1 MKRLLVRVLKPLLYG
16 AYLIL
21 ISSFLFF
28 SMLEVAPG
36 LTRYMNLQ
44 PIRYYAQW
52 QEYRPDDTL
61 VFVPTRAYQG
71 HPTTVQTEFAGDLF
85 SSEFEVPSQAVR
97 YHATYTADGFRS
109 NSSDSDFQVLV
120 IGDSYVEIGENDSV
134 TLSELLKETSKL
146 PTFNLGRA
154 WYGPFQYLEL
164 LKRYGSRIRPRYV
177 VLCFFDGNDAEDTRQ
192 YLRWQAGKS
201 YYTFVLSTKSYIGR
215 YFTAFRD
222 TYNFLLRVVAVKV
235 KSIVSNI
242 SFVSRPDSIGKT
254 DASIDSKSTGLHP
267 DLGVIQVGTQ
277 PVPMRFAYWNPL
289 KPAED
294 LLRTDEWKAIG
305 QFLKDYERLATQH
318 GIQPVVVF
326 VPTKMEVYGS
336 QYLENNNKQ
345 FVEKIKK
352 QLQFENNSHD
362 AFLHL
367 MQDTR
372 LRLVDLLPEFR
383 QQARAGKLLYYP
395 FDTHW
400 NIEGR
405 RIAAK
410 AIGDSLVGSQA
421 ISPNIP

>member
-1 MKRLLVRVLKPLLYG
+1 MKRLLFRVLKPLMYG
-16 AYLIL
+16 AYLIF

-28 SMLEVAPG
+28 STLEVAPG

-52 QEYRPDDTL
+52 QEYRPDETL
-61 VFVPTRAYQG
+61 VFVPTRADQG
-71 HPTTVQTEFAGDLF
+71 HPTTLQTEFRGDLF
-85 SSEFEVPSQAVR
+85 SSMFGVPSQVVKYDAN
-97 YHATYTADGFRS
+97 YTADGFRI
-109 NSSDSDFQVLV
+109 NSSDSDFEVLV
-120 IGDSYVEIGENDSV
+120 IGDSYVEIGENNSV

-164 LKRYGSRIRPRYV
+164 LKRYGPRIRPRYA

-192 YLRWQAGKS
+192 YLRWKAGKS
-201 YYTFVLSTKSYIGR
+201 YYSFVLSTKNYIGR

-222 TYNFLLRVVAVKV
+222 TYNFLFTAVAVRV
-235 KSIVSNI
+235 KSIVSDI
-242 SFVSRPDSIGKT
+242 SFVSRPDSIAIT
-254 DASIDSKSTGLHP
+254 DASIDSNSTGLHP
-267 DLGVIQVGTQ
+267 DLGSIQVGTQ
-277 PVPMRFAYWNPL
+277 PIPMRFNYWNPL

-305 QFLKDYERLATQH
+305 QLLKDYERLAAQH
-318 GIQPVVVF
+318 GIEPIVVF

-336 QYLENNNKQ
+336 HYLESSNKQ
-345 FVEKIKK
+345 FVEKIEK

-362 AFLHL
+362 AFLRL
-367 MQDTR
+367 VQDTR
-372 LRLVDLLPEFR
+372 LRLVDLLPVFR
-383 QQARAGKLLYYP
+383 QEARAGKLLYYP

-410 AIGDSLVGSQA
+410 AIGDSLVESQI
-421 ISPNIP
+421 ISPNIR